1 VARGAKITRSATDH
15 SSEAATGCCMGQA
28 WMVAE
33 GLGLPHSWRAAVVTA
48 LTGFQSAMNLS
59 TAGMRWVGTS
69 ALETMAR
76 GNRMTRPTPCA
87 DSGPLLTMPRQP
99 QPHDRA

>member
-1 VARGAKITRSATDH
+1 MTRSATDH

-33 GLGLPHSWRAAVVTA
+33 GLGLPHSCRAAEVTA
-48 LTGFQSAMNLS
+48 LTGFQSAMTRN
-59 TAGMRWVGTS
+59 TVGMRWVGTS
-69 ALETMAR
+69 ALETIAR
-76 GNRMTRPTPCA
+76 GKRMTRPIPWA

-99 QPHDRA
+99 QPQDRA